1 MSKQKG
7 LPDFKSWEE
16 RDAYFRNHAD
26 HYTLVRK
33 SGVGQYDRSEF
44 KSLAEAQKAGH
55 TKALVGGGGWMIYA
69 VIGEQSAFV
78 ETIKAK
84 P

>member
-1 MSKQKG
+1 MSKHKG

-16 RDAYFRNHAD
+16 RDAYFREHAD
-26 HYTLVRK
+26 YYTLVRK
-33 SGVGQYDRSEF
+33 SGVGQYDRSEH
-44 KSLAEAQKAGH
+44 KTLDAAQKAGH